1 MTHIF
6 DRAAAL
12 CGAQSQAL
20 VVVGASCPRCT
31 EMWLAKIK
39 ERGAKHGLSSDP
51 QWVSAVACEEAR
63 LVRLRDEGR
72 R

>member
-6 DRAAAL
+6 DRSAAL
-12 CGAQSQAL
+12 CGAKSQAL
-20 VVVGASCPRCT
+20 VVVGATCPRCT

-39 ERGAKHGLSSDP
+39 ERLSSDP
-51 QWVSAVACEEAR
+51 QWTSAIACEEAR
-63 LVRLRDEGR
+63 LVRLRAEGR